1 MLILAAHLARLA
13 TFVAVARSQSLQY
26 FSFRKDHMVTPFR
39 TLQIAVAFVATI
51 PLLSPHWTRS
61 AFAEDQPASIRT
73 TPSTAAR
80 LPDMRPFDVVLGAG
94 NILSGRVVT
103 SLNQPVVDAGI
114 IVTHHRQEIA
124 RVVTNASGDF
134 QAQLP
139 CGGVCLITTPRSS
152 LVVRTWTEAA
162 APPTAIRSVEMIER
176 FTLRGQNE
184 DCEPKRGH
192 GKGLLLLGIAAA
204 LAAAIVIPLVIL
216 DRHEDLENETP
227 KSP

>member
-1 MLILAAHLARLA
+1 MQVLAADLAHLATL
-13 TFVAVARSQSLQY
+13 VAVFRSQSLQI
-26 FSFRKDHMVTPFR
+26 FSLRKDYMVTPFR
-39 TLQIAVAFVATI
+39 SLQIAVAFVATI

-61 AFAEDQPASIRT
+61 AFAEDQPVNIRT

-80 LPDMRPFDVVLGAG
+80 LPDMRPLDVVLGAG

-103 SLNQPVVDAGI
+103 SLNQPVVDVGI

-124 RVVTNASGDF
+124 RVVTNDSGDF

-139 CGGVCLITTPRSS
+139 CGGVYLITTPGSS
-152 LVVRTWTEAA
+152 LVVRTWTETA
-162 APPTAIRSVEMIER
+162 APPTAVRSVDMIER
-176 FTLRGQNE
+176 VAVRGQDE
-184 DCEPKRGH
+184 ECEPKRGY
-192 GKGLLLLGIAAA
+192 GKGLLLLGITAA

-216 DRHEDLENETP
+216 DRHEDLEKETP